1 MKRNTPLIIALT
13 LAAIIS
19 PIRFWGQNLD
29 YNTFI
34 NRVMQHNL
42 DYAAAKLDLSVS
54 QADLSEAKK
63 LYSDPTLSAEYGNNS
78 DWDIAMG
85 QSLSFE
91 LGKTISLGKPK
102 PPSPTPMPSLPATSP
117 TSDSRTHRTCSHFTS
132 ATASAT
138 PLANSPKSMSCK
150 PTSKPTSPSKT
161 T

>member
-13 LAAIIS
+13 LAAVIS
-19 PIRFWGQNLD
+19 PLRFWGQNLD

-91 LGKTISLGKPK
+91 LGKTISLGKRAARIEVARHNLDA
-102 PPSPTPMPSLPATSP
+102 SDAGLHILHADISLLI
-117 TSDSRTHRTCSHFTS
+117 DIVNILRDIIYQS
-132 ATASAT
+132 ADRIGS
-138 PLANSPKSMSCK
+138 L
-150 PTSKPTSPSKT
+150 
-161 T
+161 